1 MFQMTGAPSGSF
13 FKLKCKLRSGV
24 GGFLDIGE
32 DDLFTYSNVFTFP
45 DATSA
50 ASESR
55 TFDVS
60 LGTGVLD
67 EDFGTDEVYAQF
79 MLFNLSSGSMLAR
92 NSNTVSHE
100 FNP

>member
-24 GGFLDIGE
+24 GGVFDFGE
-32 DDLFTYSNVFTFP
+32 DDLFTYSNIYYFP

-60 LGTGVLD
+60 LGEGVLD
-67 EDFGTDEVYAQF
+67 EDIGTDEVYAQF
-79 MLFNLSSGSMLAR
+79 MLVNMSTGNGVNK